1 MWWLIGLGL
10 LAGVRADTGSLRIAL
25 TAPALGT
32 CVTLLP
38 LFVFSEAGMA
48 IDHCAVPV
56 VVLLIGAVVSLSVRR
71 PVVHPAVLVVVAL
84 CVGGL
89 LLGAWPMLKFGF
101 GWIANANNDMA
112 NYALSATD
120 LLHHGLLA
128 PFDVVGLAHQRDYA
142 TLLQSLHKIG
152 SRPGADI
159 TLAALSEWAGRLPYE
174 VFMPLIFA
182 FGLCGACGAG
192 ALAMQATSR
201 WWAAA
206 VAAAFL
212 LISPL
217 ATFGALQQL
226 LPQVWGLGLA
236 TALFALLMRVELH
249 EGEGAKLKDLVPIA
263 FLAGASFSPMSRS
276 PRLLRSPTL
285 CMSSPFSFEANSV

>member
-1 MWWLIGLGL
+1 MRTTIWLTM
-10 LAGVRADTGSLRIAL
+10 RFPQRT
-25 TAPALGT
+25 
-32 CVTLLP
+32 
-38 LFVFSEAGMA
+38 
-48 IDHCAVPV
+48 
-56 VVLLIGAVVSLSVRR
+56 
-71 PVVHPAVLVVVAL
+71 
-84 CVGGL
+84 
-89 LLGAWPMLKFGF
+89 
-101 GWIANANNDMA
+101 
-112 NYALSATD
+112 

-128 PFDVVGLAHQRDYA
+128 PFDVAGLAHQRDYA

-159 TLAALSEWAGRLPYE
+159 TLAALSEWTGRLPYE

-182 FGLCGACGAG
+182 LGLCGACGAG

-263 FLAGASFSPMSRS
+263 LLAAGIILVYVELASIIAVAYALYVVSILVRGKVESESSGTTVDTRSRS
-276 PRLLRSPTL
+276 DLDRSQYLSNPRAHLRCLAVGCRP
-285 CMSSPFSFEANSV
+285 